1 MMLDKTYCPRDIE
14 SKNYHL
20 WEAANIFSIRLN
32 DDAHRSYTIMMPPPN
47 VTGNLHMGHALT
59 FTLQDILIR
68 YQRMRGRD
76 VLWQPGTDHAGI
88 ATQIIVER
96 QLATENLNSKDL
108 GREKFIK
115 RIWKWKSEYGGTIAN
130 QLRQLGVS
138 PDWSRERFTMDE
150 GLSKAVNKVFVE
162 LYKQGFIYRDK
173 HLVNWDPKLH
183 TAISDLEVES
193 REIHGYMWY
202 LKYPIDDY
210 NDRFITVATT
220 RPETMLGDSGI
231 AVHPKDDRYKDIVGK
246 FVRLPI
252 TSRLIPIIADEYSD
266 PEKGTG
272 AVKITPAHDFNDFEV
287 GRRHNLSIINIF
299 NHNAQI
305 NENAPEIYQG
315 LDRYDARK
323 KIIAEFER
331 LELLERV
338 ESHVLQVPYGDRSG
352 VVIEPLL
359 TDQWFVDVIKLA
371 KPAIEAVKS
380 GRTRFIPKHWE
391 NTYYEWMRNIQPWC
405 ISRQI
410 WWGHQIPAWYG
421 PDGHCFVELNES
433 EAMDVAIDYYGKSV
447 TLIRDVDV
455 LDTWFSSSLWP
466 FSTLDWPNNNDILA
480 RYYPTDVLV
489 TGFDIIFFWVA
500 RMMMMGLHFMGD
512 VPFREVYIH
521 ALVRDEKGQK
531 MSKSKGN
538 VIDPLTMID
547 KYGCDALRFTMAAM
561 ATQGRDI
568 KLIKNRVEGYR
579 NFATKIWNVARFCQ
593 MNDCKLVLDFD
604 MKQSINRWI
613 VGKLTKTTNYISV
626 AIEDYRFNDAAN
638 AAYQFVWNN
647 FCDWYIELSKPV
659 LHGEDIFSK
668 IETRAVIAWVFNK
681 ILHILHP
688 FMPFITEHLWKKLF
702 NESDNFLMT
711 DSWPI
716 LDFKDNDID
725 IEFDWLIKLISNIRA
740 VRTEMNVPQNV
751 RVPLLIK
758 STNKIIRKRLIKYRE
773 NIFTMARISSIAI
786 VECAEI
792 HGVIQI
798 VVDEE
803 IIFLYLSNI
812 IDLNQEKDRL
822 IRNIDKFS
830 LDIKIIEKKLDDQ
843 KFITGAPIKVIKE
856 KRDRLNKLIE
866 IQSNLKNALKCLHV

>member
-1 MMLDKTYCPRDIE
+1 MLDKTYCPRDIE